1 MKTKICFMSI
11 LLLVSGIAYLGAVV
25 IEIPDANLEI
35 ALRSALAKPIGA
47 ITDEELRSLT
57 SLEATNKGIT
67 DLTGLEYCINFTNL
81 NLEGNAINDI
91 KPLAGLTSLSQLNLK
106 NNRINDI
113 DPLSNLT
120 EIKNLTLEQNRISNI
135 KPLANLVNLTYLN
148 LSSNQIRDITPLSS
162 LGNLLTL
169 GLRDNQISDISPLAE
184 FTRLNDLNLE
194 NNQISN
200 IDALSKINSLR
211 YLTIGD
217 NPAKDLSPLKTL
229 TNLKVLGIY
238 RNGIKD
244 ISPLRDLINLTSLNS
259 EGNLITDI
267 SPLANLTNL
276 TYLNLWNNN
285 SVSDISLLARLTNLT
300 ELHLSYN
307 HLITDISPVSKLTS
321 LKTLSLG
328 GIQISDISPLA
339 GLVNLTFLNLENCE
353 ISDIGLLANLTNLEK
368 LLISGNRINDIEP
381 LAGLT
386 NLTYLDCGWFGG
398 NLISDIGPLTGL
410 VNLNFLSLKNNKVMD
425 LQPLIDNAGL
435 GAGDTLDVRGN
446 PLRDFALCVQVPALM
461 LRGVNVQ
468 FDPGQPKPNI
478 GIMQIDQQLAGIPF
492 WVDIY
497 AGTDKVPVS
506 DLFGISFKL
515 NYTKT
520 DLLDVVSPT
529 NQNVK
534 AGSFLGDDVIFFSS
548 VDERIGQVMISVTRK
563 AGAGGITG
571 FGKLASVQM
580 IASSSISED
589 TNIEFTIT
597 DVQAQDPDGNRIYCL
612 IPENTNVT
620 IKRSGIIVW
629 PGDTD
634 NNGLVDERDVLPIGM
649 YWAKTGPARSPA
661 SAAWAAQAASTW
673 TPSMATYADANGDG
687 IVDERDVLPIGMNWH
702 KTHEVPN
709 NAPGIDIA
717 YVDHARY
724 LNGYIALLTALE
736 KAPNSDAVHK
746 MKALL
751 KQVISQH
758 IPKENRL
765 LQNYPNPF
773 NPDTWIPY
781 QLSKESDV
789 CITIYDSAGRIV
801 KKLDIG
807 RKSAGIYR
815 TQDQAAYWD
824 GRNELGEAVASGIY
838 FYTIQTDDYT
848 ATRKMIVAR

>member
-1 MKTKICFMSI
+1 MKTKIFFMSI
-11 LLLVSGIAYLGAVV
+11 LLLVSGIAQSGAVV
-25 IEIPDANLEI
+25 VEIPDANLEI
-35 ALRSALAKPIGA
+35 VLRSALAKPIGA

-67 DLTGLEYCINFTNL
+67 DLTGLEYCINLTNL

-91 KPLAGLTSLSQLNLK
+91 KTLAGLTSLSRLNLN

-120 EIKNLTLEQNRISNI
+120 EIKNLTLEQNHI
-135 KPLANLVNLTYLN
+135 TDLN
-148 LSSNQIRDITPLSS
+148 LGANQIRDITPLSS
-162 LGNLLTL
+162 LNNLSSL
-169 GLRDNQISDISPLAE
+169 GLYVNQISDISLLAEFTKLSSLNLGDNQISDI
-184 FTRLNDLNLE
+184 NV
-194 NNQISN
+194 
-200 IDALSKINSLR
+200 LSKINNLR
-211 YLTIGD
+211 HLNIGD
-217 NPAKDLSPLKTL
+217 NPIKDISPLKSL
-229 TNLKVLGIY
+229 TNLKGLGIY

-244 ISPLRDLINLTSLNS
+244 ISPLRDLINITSINAD
-259 EGNLITDI
+259 GNLITDI

-276 TYLNLWNNN
+276 TSLNLPNN

-307 HLITDISPVSKLTS
+307 YLIRDISPVSKLTS
-321 LKTLSLG
+321 LKNLSLS

-339 GLVNLTFLNLENCE
+339 GLVNLTILNLENCE
-353 ISDIGLLANLTNLEK
+353 ISDIDLLANLTNLEK
-368 LLISGNRINDIEP
+368 LLISGNRI
-381 LAGLT
+381 
-386 NLTYLDCGWFGG
+386 
-398 NLISDIGPLTGL
+398 
-410 VNLNFLSLKNNKVMD
+410 MD
-425 LQPLIDNAGL
+425 LQPLIDNAGM

-478 GIMQIDQQLAGIPF
+478 GIMQIDQQLAGTPF
-492 WVDIY
+492 WIDIY
-497 AGTDKVPVS
+497 AGRDEVPVS
-506 DLFGISFKL
+506 NLFGISFKL
-515 NYTKT
+515 NYTRT

-534 AGSFLGDDVIFFSS
+534 AGSLLGDDVIFFSS
-548 VDERIGQVMISVTRK
+548 VDERIGQVMISITRK

-597 DVQAQDPDGNRIYCL
+597 DVQAQDPNGNRIYCL

-620 IKRSGIIVW
+620 IRRSGIIVW

-634 NNGLVDERDVLPIGM
+634 NNGVVDERDVLPIGM

-661 SAAWAAQAASTW
+661 SATWAAQAASTW

-702 KTHEVPN
+702 KTHEVSRG
-709 NAPGIDIA
+709 APRIDIA
-717 YVDHARY
+717 YVDHVRY

-736 KAPNSDAVHK
+736 KAPYSDAMFK

-751 KQVISQH
+751 KQVISQD

-765 LQNYPNPF
+765 LPNYPNPF

-781 QLSKESDV
+781 QLSKESNV

-807 RKSAGIYR
+807 RKLAGIYR

-824 GRNELGEAVASGIY
+824 GRNEVGEAVASGIY
-838 FYTIQTDDYT
+838 FYIIQAGDYT
-848 ATRKMIVAR
+848 ATKKMIVAR